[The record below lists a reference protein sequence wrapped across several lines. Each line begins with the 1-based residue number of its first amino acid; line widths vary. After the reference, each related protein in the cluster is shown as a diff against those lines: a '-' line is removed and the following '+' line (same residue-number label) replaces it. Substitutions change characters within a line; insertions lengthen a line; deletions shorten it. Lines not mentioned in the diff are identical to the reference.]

1 MTSPL
6 RPSNAL
12 QRRHSQ
18 PQPTGH
24 VVEVRELLLWQGQRQ
39 ARTKTKRDKH
49 SRWLRGFTSLNTS
62 AWSSSGRS
70 PAMVAVSLVTTF
82 GVIAP
87 NTCSWARARVVDS
100 RNSCQ
105 GTRWTMG
112 PRLRSRSPSPNGC
125 RRWCYVS
132 ILEPRPSSSTRIN
145 SDRTAWARLS
155 TARSARSS
163 RTNRGMLLYFVPS
176 CAVLVRST
184 STRAAAARRRTSCT
198 PTSSTRSPRPSPPEP
213 TSTTS
218 TTGSACGR

>member
-1 MTSPL
+1 
-6 RPSNAL
+6 
-12 QRRHSQ
+12 
-18 PQPTGH
+18 
-24 VVEVRELLLWQGQRQ
+24 
-39 ARTKTKRDKH
+39 
-49 SRWLRGFTSLNTS
+49 
-62 AWSSSGRS
+62 
-70 PAMVAVSLVTTF
+70 MVAVSLVTTF

-100 RNSCQ
+100 RNYCL

-125 RRWCYVS
+125 RRWCCVL
-132 ILEPRPSSSTRIN
+132 ILELRPSSSTRID
-145 SDRTAWARLS
+145 SGRAAWARLS
-155 TARSARSS
+155 IARSARSS

-198 PTSSTRSPRPSPPEP
+198 PTSSTRSLRPSPPAS

-218 TTGSACGR
+218 TTGSACGRWDAWWPRTARWSCTATSSIPSAIGSFLTSRWRSTVLSTGSPRRSHVA